1 MPTSEVVLMSQEE
14 IEDKQQIKEIPSYRK
29 DMRGDFY
36 KTKWIQKETEQI
48 NEQRLQRG
56 EGVL

>member
-1 MPTSEVVLMSQEE
+1 MSQEE

-29 DMRGDFY
+29 DRRGDFY
-36 KTKWIQKETEQI
+36 KTKLIQKETEQI